1 MKTNKQVNI
10 LITLYYIIIIALV
23 SLVLN
28 PIYSSVSTDILTKNS
43 LLPGLL
49 EMLKGALEFLFY
61 ALIFSAVIYSN
72 YISPRKKNFGVLYIS
87 FSGIVLKYILNFV
100 FDLIL
105 NGIRSIQSTQILSIC
120 VYIGIE
126 AVQIAVLY
134 CISRKMI
141 RSYAE
146 TEKQKKNASRSLGL
160 EYTEPVILPFSSLYE
175 KKNPL
180 MVSSL
185 IASLIIA
192 VPTVVG
198 RLIYDIFVVGAPTD
212 VADLIWII
220 VYYAFDVLSVFVG
233 YMIIIFALT
242 TYADIKKKEKKEAE

>member
-1 MKTNKQVNI
+1 
-10 LITLYYIIIIALV
+10 
-23 SLVLN
+23 
-28 PIYSSVSTDILTKNS
+28 
-43 LLPGLL
+43 
-49 EMLKGALEFLFY
+49 
-61 ALIFSAVIYSN
+61 
-72 YISPRKKNFGVLYIS
+72 
-87 FSGIVLKYILNFV
+87 
-100 FDLIL
+100 
-105 NGIRSIQSTQILSIC
+105 
-120 VYIGIE
+120 
-126 AVQIAVLY
+126 
-134 CISRKMI
+134 MI